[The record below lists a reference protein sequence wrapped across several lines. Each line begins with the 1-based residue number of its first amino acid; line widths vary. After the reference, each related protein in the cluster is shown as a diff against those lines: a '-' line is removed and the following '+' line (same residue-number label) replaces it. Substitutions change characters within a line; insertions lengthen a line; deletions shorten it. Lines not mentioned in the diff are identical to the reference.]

1 MRVIGFA
8 LLLSLL
14 SPSFFAQ
21 ETAHGPTDEKAKKTY
36 KDAEDYL
43 RHRNVF
49 AALAAFKKAD
59 KQDGGHCRDCRQQ
72 MIKLGSEL
80 QDWKMAEAAA
90 QEEIADAKGDDLAM
104 AHYDLGM
111 LLMKQALIN
120 NKKELFSRVHDEMTA
135 ALEVQPRFPQALFVD
150 GRALAHMEQD
160 DAAKAQFQKYVAMR
174 PESDP
179 QRERALRYISQPELA
194 RARMA
199 PAFAVT
205 TLDGQHVSMD
215 QLKGKV
221 VLLDF
226 WATWCGPC
234 REALPH
240 MKKIAKN
247 FSGQPLVILSI
258 SLDSDEQKWKDFIGK
273 NDMNWMHYRDGAF
286 EGPIA
291 KMFNV
296 KAIPHTFTID
306 PDGVLQDERIGDAS
320 IEGKL
325 KKLVSRARELQGT
338 EKAAQ

>member
-1 MRVIGFA
+1 MRFA
-8 LLLSLL
+8 GLVLLLSLL
-14 SPSFFAQ
+14 TTPFFAQ
-21 ETAHGPTDEKAKKTY
+21 ERADGPTDEKAKKTY
-36 KDAEDYL
+36 REAQDYL
-43 RHRNVF
+43 RQRKLES
-49 AALAAFKKAD
+49 ALDAFKKAD
-59 KQDGGHCRDCRQQ
+59 KQDGGHCRSCRQQ

-80 QDWKMAEAAA
+80 QDWKVAEAAA
-90 QEEIADAKGDDLAM
+90 QEEIAEAKGDDLAL
-104 AHYDLGM
+104 AHYDFGM
-111 LLMKQALIN
+111 IIMKQALMK
-120 NKKELFSRVHDEMTA
+120 NKKELFSRVHDEMTK
-135 ALEVQPRFPQALFVD
+135 ALEAQPRFPQALFVD
-150 GRALAHMEQD
+150 GRVLAHMDQD

-205 TLDGQHVSMD
+205 TLDGQHISMD

-247 FSGQPLVILSI
+247 FEGQPLVILSI
-258 SLDSDEQKWKDFIGK
+258 SLDTDEQKWKDFIEK
-273 NDMNWMHYRDGAF
+273 NGMNWMHYRDGGF
-286 EGPIA
+286 EGPIS

-296 KAIPHTFTID
+296 EAIPHTFTID